1 MSDERVKR
9 WSDFLWVLVCTLLLC
24 IPAGYEPR
32 HFAKLLFAG
41 AFVQSLFYV
50 LVAWWLTRRSIGGRT
65 TVFTIAYLL
74 FIVETFTFIFFES
87 RFDPGILTLILQTSG
102 REISE
107 FFQTYVWS
115 SGTLLFLA
123 AVVVVYGLL
132 LWLLRPAKKHVKL
145 WPVLVS
151 AGLFVVTW
159 LPLPFPIGQN
169 TINELAMSV
178 RFVQEKHGEI
188 ALMKQA
194 IDNIKVYAYPE
205 KEEAPVIVM
214 VIGESFNRNHS
225 SLYGYGLETSP
236 LMERER
242 AEGRL
247 TVFTDV
253 HTPTNGTDYAMRYLF
268 TLKGCE
274 TDHADSSQYVLM
286 PAVMKKA
293 HYGVAYFDNQYT
305 RSSGGSLD
313 YSCGYFLN
321 PTYINDHC
329 FDYRNTETKEYDGD
343 FINDCRKQFLTTHR
357 SLNIIHLQGQHFN
370 AARRYPASYGVFSA
384 SDIQRSDLSESQRQ
398 QVAEYD
404 NATRYN
410 DYVLGMIIDSFRKTD
425 AVIIYLADHGE
436 QIYDGREQ
444 NFGRGFS
451 GEQDE
456 ETLRNVYHIPMM
468 IWCSDGYIAHH
479 AEQYQR
485 IQTSAGRKFCSAD
498 IPYLLFDLAEVDFNH
513 NHQERSV
520 IDSLFKP
527 HETLITDY

>member
-1 MSDERVKR
+1 MKR
-9 WSDFLWVLVCTLLLC
+9 WRDVLWVLVCTLLLC

-32 HFAKLLFAG
+32 HFAKVLFAG
-41 AFVQSLFYV
+41 AFVQSLFYA
-50 LVAWWLTRRSIGGRT
+50 LVAWWLTRRSSWGRVA
-65 TVFTIAYLL
+65 VFTIAYLL
-74 FIVETFTFIFFES
+74 FIVETFTFVFFQS
-87 RFDPGILTLILQTSG
+87 RFDPGILTLILQTNG
-102 REISE
+102 REVNE
-107 FFQTYVWS
+107 FFQTFVCS
-115 SGTLLFLA
+115 ASTLLFLA

-132 LWLLRPAKKHVKL
+132 LWIFGSARSHVKL
-145 WPVLVS
+145 WLVLVS
-151 AGLFVVTW
+151 AALFMVTL

-169 TINELAMSV
+169 TVNELVMSV
-178 RFVQEKHGEI
+178 SFVQEKHGEI

-194 IDNIKVYAYPE
+194 IDDIEVYAYPE
-205 KEEAPVIVM
+205 KEDAPVIVL

-236 LMERER
+236 MMERER

-274 TDHADSSQYVLM
+274 SDHADSSQYVLM

-293 HYGVAYFDNQYT
+293 HYSVAYFDNQYT

-329 FDYRNTETKEYDGD
+329 FDYRNAETKEYDGN
-343 FINDCRKQFLTTHR
+343 FISSCRKQFLTGHR

-370 AARRYPASYGVFSA
+370 AAHRYPASHGVFSA

-410 DYVLGMIIDSFRKTD
+410 DYVLGIIIDSFRKTD
-425 AVIIYLADHGE
+425 AVVIYLSDHGE
-436 QIYDGREQ
+436 QIYDGSEQ
-444 NFGRGFS
+444 NYGRAFS

-485 IQTSAGRKFCSAD
+485 IQASAERKFCSAD
-498 IPYLLFDLAEVDFNH
+498 IPYLLFDLAGVDFNH
-513 NHQERSV
+513 NRREQSV

-527 HETLITDY
+527 HETIITDY

>member
-1 MSDERVKR
+1 MRGERVKR
-9 WSDFLWVLVCTLLLC
+9 RSDILWVLVCTLLLC

-50 LVAWWLTRRSIGGRT
+50 LLSWWLTRRSAWGRI

-74 FIVETFTFIFFES
+74 FIVETFTFVFFES
-87 RFDPGILTLILQTSG
+87 RFDPGILTLILQTNG
-102 REISE
+102 REVSE

-115 SGTLLFLA
+115 AGTLLFLI
-123 AVVVVYGLL
+123 AVIVVYGLL
-132 LWLLRPAKKHVKL
+132 LWVVRPAKNTVKV
-145 WPVLVS
+145 WPVLAS
-151 AGLFVVTW
+151 AALFILTL

-169 TINELAMSV
+169 TVNELVMSMSFV
-178 RFVQEKHGEI
+178 REKHGEI
-188 ALMKQA
+188 ALIKQA
-194 IDNIKVYAYPE
+194 IDNIEVYAYPK
-205 KEEAPVIVM
+205 KEEAPVIVL

-236 LMERER
+236 LMEHER

-247 TVFTDV
+247 TVFTNTY
-253 HTPTNGTDYAMRYLF
+253 TPTNGTDYAMRYLF

-274 TDHADSSQYVLM
+274 TDDADSSQYVLM

-293 HYGVAYFDNQYT
+293 HYVVAYFDNQYT

-343 FINDCRKQFLTTHR
+343 FINDCRGQFLTANR

-370 AARRYPASYGVFSA
+370 AARRYPVSHGVFNA

-425 AVIIYLADHGE
+425 AVIIYLSDHGE
-436 QIYDGREQ
+436 QIYDGRNQ
-444 NFGRGFS
+444 NFGRAFS
-451 GEQDE
+451 SEQDE
-456 ETLRNVYHIPMM
+456 ETLHNVYHIPMM
-468 IWCSDGYIAHH
+468 IWCSDGYVSHH
-479 AEQYQR
+479 IEQYQR
-485 IQTSAGRKFCSAD
+485 IQASAQRKFCSAD
-498 IPYLLFDLAEVDFNH
+498 IPYLLFDLAGVDFNY
-513 NHQERSV
+513 NRKERSV
-520 IDSLFKP
+520 IDPLFRP
-527 HETLITDY
+527 HETIITDY

>member
-1 MSDERVKR
+1 
-9 WSDFLWVLVCTLLLC
+9 VL
-24 IPAGYEPR
+24 
-32 HFAKLLFAG
+32 
-41 AFVQSLFYV
+41 
-50 LVAWWLTRRSIGGRT
+50 
-65 TVFTIAYLL
+65 
-74 FIVETFTFIFFES
+74 
-87 RFDPGILTLILQTSG
+87 
-102 REISE
+102 
-107 FFQTYVWS
+107 
-115 SGTLLFLA
+115 
-123 AVVVVYGLL
+123 
-132 LWLLRPAKKHVKL
+132 
-145 WPVLVS
+145 
-151 AGLFVVTW
+151 
-159 LPLPFPIGQN
+159 
-169 TINELAMSV
+169 
-178 RFVQEKHGEI
+178 
-188 ALMKQA
+188 
-194 IDNIKVYAYPE
+194 
-205 KEEAPVIVM
+205 

-225 SLYGYGLETSP
+225 SLYGYDLETSP

-253 HTPTNGTDYAMRYLF
+253 HTPTNGTDYAMRYFF

-274 TDHADSSQYVLM
+274 TDQADSSQYVLM

-329 FDYRNTETKEYDGD
+329 FDYRNTETKEYDGN
-343 FINDCRKQFLTTHR
+343 FISSCRKQFLTAHR

-370 AARRYPASYGVFSA
+370 AVRRYPASHGVFSG

-425 AVIIYLADHGE
+425 AVVIYLSDHGE
-436 QIYDGREQ
+436 QVYDGSEQ
-444 NFGRGFS
+444 NYGRAFS

-468 IWCSDGYIAHH
+468 IWCSDSYIAHH
-479 AEQYQR
+479 AEQHQR
-485 IQTSAGRKFCSAD
+485 IHASAGRKFCSAD
-498 IPYLLFDLAEVDFNH
+498 IPYLLFDLADVDFNH
-513 NHQERSV
+513 NHKDRSL

-527 HETLITDY
+527 HETIITDY